1 MNGTLKSSDS
11 YLPKTGQLIDNSC
24 RPSLATT
31 VNSSLPRS
39 TFKIFGPKAATD
51 VAPSFLVEDTC
62 EEVRSCSSCL
72 DKDVDI
78 LLWNYSLSSSNNFP
92 TIEIIQKISLK
103 KISWKSCDVK
113 ITEIPCALQ
122 SADWTHWVPTPCCF
136 VFFFLRKIYLNGNAT
151 FLDGLSSW
159 LS

>member
-1 MNGTLKSSDS
+1 MDGTLNSSDS
-11 YLPKTGQLIDNSC
+11 YLPKTGQLIDNSW

-51 VAPSFLVEDTC
+51 VTPSFLVDDTC

-78 LLWNYSLSSSNNFP
+78 LLWNYSLSSPNNLS
-92 TIEIIQKISLK
+92 TIEIIQMISF
-103 KISWKSCDVK
+103 SWKSCDVK
-113 ITEIPCALQ
+113 ITEITFALQ
-122 SADWTHWVPTPCCF
+122 SAGLSAHAVMFCF
-136 VFFFLRKIYLNGNAT
+136 LFLRKIYLNRNAT
-151 FLDGLSSW
+151 FLDGLDRW

>member
-39 TFKIFGPKAATD
+39 TFKIFGPKAATE
-51 VAPSFLVEDTC
+51 VAPSFLVDDTC

-113 ITEIPCALQ
+113 TTEITNFCAAACRL
-122 SADWTHWVPTPCCF
+122 SAHAVLFCF
-136 VFFFLRKIYLNGNAT
+136 LFLTKDLPK
-151 FLDGLSSW
+151 S
-159 LS
+159 

>member
-51 VAPSFLVEDTC
+51 VAPSFLVDDTC

-92 TIEIIQKISLK
+92 TIEIIQVIRLK
-103 KISWKSCDVK
+103 KVSWKMKKLWCEDYWDNL
-113 ITEIPCALQ
+113 CAAVCRL
-122 SADWTHWVPTPCCF
+122 SAHAVMFCF
-136 VFFFLRKIYLNGNAT
+136 LFLRKIYLNRNAT
-151 FLDGLSSW
+151 FLNGLSSW

>member
-1 MNGTLKSSDS
+1 MLIRNIWMGTLNSSDS

-51 VAPSFLVEDTC
+51 VAPSFLVDDTC

-78 LLWNYSLSSSNNFP
+78 LLWNYSLSLLFNNFSR
-92 TIEIIQKISLK
+92 IEIIQMIRLK
-103 KISWKSCDVK
+103 KSFLKKLWCENYWDNLCTAV
-113 ITEIPCALQ
+113 CRL
-122 SADWTHWVPTPCCF
+122 SAHAVMFCF
-136 VFFFLRKIYLNGNAT
+136 PFFYERFT
-151 FLDGLSSW
+151 
-159 LS
+159 

>member
-1 MNGTLKSSDS
+1 MDGTLKSSDS

-39 TFKIFGPKAATD
+39 TFKMFGPKDATD
-51 VAPSFLVEDTC
+51 VAPSFLVELTC

-78 LLWNYSLSSSNNFP
+78 LL
-92 TIEIIQKISLK
+92 
-103 KISWKSCDVK
+103 
-113 ITEIPCALQ
+113 
-122 SADWTHWVPTPCCF
+122 
-136 VFFFLRKIYLNGNAT
+136 GN
-151 FLDGLSSW
+151 
-159 LS
+159 